1 MREKSELSLDY
12 EIQTARDIFG
22 NFTKCVRVS

>member
-12 EIQTARDIFG
+12 EIQIARDIFG
-22 NFTKCVRVS
+22 NFTKCV